1 LLPLL
6 PNLLSGLRL
15 ALTPYVVLA
24 LMARDCRRAL
34 LIVFF
39 CGMTDGLDGFLARR
53 FRWQSKL
60 GAYLDPLADKF
71 LLVSVYISLAL
82 SGLAPVWLVW
92 LVVGRDILILAMAGY
107 ALVFTRLRDFPP
119 SIWGKISTMVQI
131 ATALALMASC
141 AIPSNFGD
149 QFAQFG
155 IVLTAIVT
163 AWSGI
168 RYALR
173 GIQSL
178 SRNSSKSATS
188 GR

>member
-1 LLPLL
+1 LLALL

-34 LIVFF
+34 LVVLF

-53 FRWQSKL
+53 FRWQSNL

-71 LLVSVYISLAL
+71 LLVSVYISLAW

-107 ALVFTRLRDFPP
+107 ALAFTRLRDFPP
-119 SIWGKISTMVQI
+119 SIWGKLSTTVQI
-131 ATALALMASC
+131 ATALALMADC
-141 AIPSNFGD
+141 AFPSKFAD
-149 QFAQFG
+149 QFGQFG
-155 IVLTAIVT
+155 IVLTAILT

-168 RYALR
+168 HYALR
-173 GIQSL
+173 GIQSF
-178 SRNSSKSATS
+178 SRNSSKSS
-188 GR
+188 SPGR

>member
-1 LLPLL
+1 LLALL
-6 PNLLSGLRL
+6 PNLLSSLRL

-34 LIVFF
+34 LVVFL
-39 CGMTDGLDGFLARR
+39 CGITDGLDGFLARR

-71 LLVSVYISLAL
+71 LLVSVYVSLAL

-92 LVVGRDILILAMAGY
+92 LVVGRDLLILAMAGY
-107 ALVFTRLRDFPP
+107 ALIFTRLRDFPP

-131 ATALALMASC
+131 VTALALMADC
-141 AIPSNFGD
+141 GFPSKFAN

-155 IVLTAIVT
+155 IVLAAVLTV
-163 AWSGI
+163 WSGI
-168 RYALR
+168 HYAIR
-173 GIQSL
+173 GIQLL
-178 SRNSSKSATS
+178 SRKSSKSALP

>member
-6 PNLLSGLRL
+6 PNLLSGIRL

-34 LIVFF
+34 WIVFF

-53 FRWQSKL
+53 FHWQSKL
-60 GAYLDPLADKF
+60 GAYLDPVADKL

-92 LVVGRDILILAMAGY
+92 LVVGRDVLILAMASY
-107 ALVFTRLRDFPP
+107 ALVFTSLRDFPP
-119 SIWGKISTMVQI
+119 SIWGKISTTVQI
-131 ATALALMASC
+131 ATALALMADC
-141 AIPSNFGD
+141 AFPSKFGG

-155 IVLTAIVT
+155 IVLTAILT

-168 RYALR
+168 HYTIR

-178 SRNSSKSATS
+178 SRNSSKSPS
-188 GR
+188 PSR